1 MDPLD
6 SPRLVARSRY
16 DPHPPPPHHL
26 VDPNYYSH
34 QSHHHH
40 HHHVS
45 FPSSTPSPQPYP
57 SHHARSLRHEHETR
71 LPVVDGGGGG
81 GGRLRVP
88 YQIDPFSQLPLRF
101 PDRSPLPEDRYP
113 SLRPHLMG
121 HGENFVRDSPE
132 SRVFNDDRFRVV
144 VDESQDLLR
153 LRWEDEERRH
163 HVACSRA
170 NLYRDEL
177 AVDLER
183 RKRPRWLED
192 TDLEEHLGGPSKKH
206 LRVWDKEIDHP
217 HRILLPNPS
226 TIPPCASS
234 PRAPRDFV
242 AIDGKR
248 EADHVAEW
256 RYLLPPMKSY
266 SDIDRE
272 DSTGE
277 RPLHMPFYSDRN
289 RDIGRDRE
297 DTRELGPIL
306 ERHLRS
312 PFPTMRSHGNSYSHI
327 NRQFETTSDVYD
339 APTTRTVY
347 SCEENY
353 VGDNRGKRKPSNKEN
368 DQIII
373 WSPEKQIAMRPSA
386 TFFNRGKEQIIVST
400 SSKQPAKRPSALS
413 RLQSGVSVW
422 SRLQEKPLF
431 HTSPSDLVSQPTTS
445 VKHQLEVITPNFS
458 LKSSS
463 LVGDASS
470 PRSALLNYDGKGQE
484 RSTPKRLVKKK
495 LARKGEEFAI
505 PVDSGSLVLE
515 AKDGISKMLTLN
527 TSQKKLDDPEASDNQ
542 GSSSI
547 KDVNNASRQNS
558 SRRAISTVTMDENK
572 GQELM
577 DEKVREEEETLHSV
591 IGGSVKETN
600 CIVEKQEIEL
610 ATCVNLGSCQSK
622 LVDTETAKQSVLTDP
637 SRCDEE
643 EKGKQFIEVGQTLD
657 QNCANALL
665 DIGDLN
671 TGSSSPINHVSL
683 EGKLDDET
691 EQLSSALQAQNTIDE
706 NHDSQNFEGS
716 DDNKKVGG
724 LDKEFVTFSSEYSS
738 SPLRKSEQL
747 VMPVCHMTSS
757 LTSHSI
763 FGDNLKMKQHTI
775 GNQHIEVDVDA
786 KELKEIS
793 GGNST
798 MSDVYLCMEIQNHL
812 VNFPPQLMDTASDGY
827 LPDITTD
834 EKDACLA
841 SHANVKSP
849 QSDNLKPREED
860 LVDSSIFMC
869 EVQDALPCVAPE
881 RLHSGLA
888 DRYGCSEDG
897 LIKDICDQDQKVIT
911 EDKYLLAFRES
922 LAPEVEGA
930 LNISCKP
937 MFEKETDLLSDD
949 TAKQKSM
956 ESKDVNGQEHLNQK
970 TMPTVGLPKDTPI
983 RANSVNCS
991 KESTQSHLSLRHK
1004 TWHRKDAPSSIS
1016 QVILRSQKGGSLS
1029 KLSPRKLGK
1038 IHNSYVRK
1046 GNSLI
1051 RKSASQPSQSLGSTR
1066 KLNKGITEKN
1076 IVYGSHGCAN
1086 NILAR
1091 SNPSFESKLSTEPT
1105 QPSQYLGSTS
1115 KLTKDIMEKS
1125 MNSRNNILYCPS
1137 TTFERPKTPPLPLA
1151 AKLSDSTFVYS
1162 SEAPHGLSE
1171 NSVAEA
1177 TTDVQDNP
1185 LILPSGGINDQ
1196 NDTSDKIC
1204 EPLGKSVIYVKHR
1217 SNQLVA
1223 ASGHKVNDSVNSSL
1237 DKSPALISSASSD
1250 YYYRKNKN
1258 QLIRNVYSS
1267 EGQSNVVLLPGNGN
1281 MSGQKVSVSTVN
1293 GVTSTLPKKKLNK
1306 AQDKR
1311 HKYSSFSHVWTL
1323 SGKRPSKKS
1332 ISSLPRIKVL
1342 PYLFPW
1348 KRATLLQSLKMQF
1361 AKKKDTLYTQRTD
1374 GFFLK
1379 KSGVS
1384 RLGRSSLKW
1393 SRSMQRRSKVVNK
1406 EAELAVAEVEK
1417 KNREQN
1423 NLFSISGLK
1432 HSINSVLNE
1441 QSCANDQGIRNYSV
1455 SSVPQKLLGGNNERY
1470 IRIGNG
1476 NQLVRDPKKLTRI
1489 LASEKV
1495 RWSLHTA
1502 RLRLA
1507 KKNQYC
1513 QFFTRFGKC
1522 NKKGGKCPYIHD
1534 PSKVAICT
1542 KFLNGSCSNMD
1553 CKLAHKIIP
1562 ERMPDCS
1569 YFLQGLCTN
1578 TSCSYRHVNVN
1589 PNASVCEG
1597 FLKGY
1602 CVDGDECCK
1611 KHSYVCPIYQATGKC
1626 LQGSKCK
1633 LHHPKTKNKTKKR
1646 KDTVVQGNTWGRYF
1660 GSDISLVGEPLVV
1673 SLDKKVVKK
1682 ANDLFCNG
1690 QFTEFIALAADEID
1704 DEASFMVSEDDT
1716 HPSHFESGN
1725 DALQNNDLDALIKP
1739 IRIMRKDYPPLPAS
1753 TNGS

>member
-6 SPRLVARSRY
+6 SPRLAARSRY
-16 DPHPPPPHHL
+16 DRHPPPPHHL
-26 VDPNYYSH
+26 VDPDYYPH

-45 FPSSTPSPQPYP
+45 FPSSTPSPPPYP
-57 SHHARSLRHEHETR
+57 SHHARSLCHERETR
-71 LPVVDGGGGG
+71 LPVYD
-81 GGRLRVP
+81 GGRLRDP
-88 YQIDPFSQLPLRF
+88 YHIDPFPQPPHRF
-101 PDRSPLPEDRYP
+101 PDRSPLTDDRYP
-113 SLRPHLMG
+113 SLRLHLMG
-121 HGENFVRDSPE
+121 HGERFVRDSPE
-132 SRVFNDDRFRVV
+132 SRVFDDDRFRV

-153 LRWEDEERRH
+153 LRWEDEEERRH

-170 NLYRDEL
+170 NLYRDDL

-192 TDLEEHLGGPSKKH
+192 TDLEEHLGGPRKKH

-217 HRILLPNPS
+217 HRILLPSPS
-226 TIPPCASS
+226 IIPACTSS

-248 EADHVAEW
+248 EADSVAEW

-266 SDIDRE
+266 SDKDRE
-272 DSTGE
+272 DSRGE

-297 DTRELGPIL
+297 DMRELGPIL

-327 NRQFETTSDVYD
+327 NRQFETTSDVIGV
-339 APTTRTVY
+339 PTTSTVY
-347 SCEENY
+347 SCEENHF
-353 VGDNRGKRKPSNKEN
+353 GDNRGKRKLSNKEN

-373 WSPEKQIAMRPSA
+373 LPPEKQTAKRPSA
-386 TFFNRGKEQIIVST
+386 NRGKEQIIIST

-431 HTSPSDLVSQPTTS
+431 HTSPSELVSQPTTS
-445 VKHQLEVITPNFS
+445 VKHQLEVSTPNFS

-463 LVGDASS
+463 LVGEASS
-470 PRSALLNYDGKGQE
+470 PRSALLTYDGKGQE
-484 RSTPKRLVKKK
+484 RSPPKRLVKKK
-495 LARKGEEFAI
+495 LARKGDEFAI
-505 PVDSGSLVLE
+505 PVVSGSLVLE
-515 AKDGISKMLTLN
+515 AQDGISKMVTRN
-527 TSQKKLDDPEASDNQ
+527 TSQKKLDDPEASDNR

-547 KDVNNASRQNS
+547 KDANNASLQNS

-577 DEKVREEEETLHSV
+577 DENVREEEETFHSL
-591 IGGSVKETN
+591 IGGNVKETN

-610 ATCVNLGSCQSK
+610 ATCVNLGPCQSEFI
-622 LVDTETAKQSVLTDP
+622 DTETAKKSVLTDP

-643 EKGKQFIEVGQTLD
+643 EKGKQFVELGQTLD

-665 DIGDLN
+665 DIRDLN
-671 TGSSSPINHVSL
+671 TGSSSPINHVSI

-691 EQLSSALQAQNTIDE
+691 GRLSSALQSQNTIDE
-706 NHDSQNFEGS
+706 HHDSQNFEGS
-716 DDNKKVGG
+716 DDNKKVGD
-724 LDKEFVTFSSEYSS
+724 LDKDFVTFFSEYSS
-738 SPLRKSEQL
+738 SPLRKSEKL
-747 VMPVCHMTSS
+747 VMPVGHMTSS

-763 FGDNLKMKQHTI
+763 FADKLTMKQHTV

-798 MSDVYLCMEIQNHL
+798 MSDVSLCMEIQNLL
-812 VNFPPQLMDTASDGY
+812 VNLPPQLMDTASDGY

-834 EKDACLA
+834 EKDACLT
-841 SHANVKSP
+841 SHANVESP
-849 QSDNLKPREED
+849 QFDNLKPREED
-860 LVDSSIFMC
+860 LVASSIFMS
-869 EVQDALPCVAPE
+869 EVQDASPWVAPE
-881 RLHSGLA
+881 RLHSGLP

-911 EDKYLLAFRES
+911 EDTYLLAFRES

-930 LNISCKP
+930 QNISCKP
-937 MFEKETDLLSDD
+937 MFEKENNLLSDD
-949 TAKQKSM
+949 TMKQKTM
-956 ESKDVNGQEHLNQK
+956 ESKDMNGQEHLNQK

-991 KESTQSHLSLRHK
+991 KESTHSLLNLRHK

-1016 QVILRSQKGGSLS
+1016 QVILQSQKGGSLS

-1076 IVYGSHGCAN
+1076 IVFGSNGCAN

-1105 QPSQYLGSTS
+1105 QSSQSLGSTS
-1115 KLTKDIMEKS
+1115 KLNKDITEKS
-1125 MNSRNNILYCPS
+1125 MNSGNNILYCPNN
-1137 TTFERPKTPPLPLA
+1137 TFERPKTPPLPLA

-1162 SEAPHGLSE
+1162 SEAPYGLSE

-1177 TTDVQDNP
+1177 RTDVQDAP
-1185 LILPSGGINDQ
+1185 LILPPGGINDQ

-1281 MSGQKVSVSTVN
+1281 MSGQKVSVFTVN
-1293 GVTSTLPKKKLNK
+1293 GVTSTLPKKKMNK
-1306 AQDKR
+1306 AQGKR

-1323 SGKRPSKKS
+1323 SGKRPSKKG

-1348 KRATLLQSLKMQF
+1348 KRATLLQSLKMQL
-1361 AKKKDTLYTQRTD
+1361 ARKKDTVYTLRTD

-1423 NLFSISGLK
+1423 NLLSVSGLK

-1441 QSCANDQGIRNYSV
+1441 QSCAKDQGIRNDSI
-1455 SSVPQKLLGGNNERY
+1455 SSVPWKLLGGNNEY

-1542 KFLNGSCSNMD
+1542 KFLNGSCSNTD

-1602 CVDGDECCK
+1602 CIDGDECCK

-1633 LHHPKTKNKTKKR
+1633 LHHPKSKCKPKKR
-1646 KDTVVQGNTWGRYF
+1646 KDAMVQGNTWGRYF
-1660 GSDISLVGEPLVV
+1660 GSGISLVGEPLVV
-1673 SLDKKVVKK
+1673 SLDTDSEKK

-1690 QFTEFIALAADEID
+1690 QFAEFIALAYDEND
-1704 DEASFMVSEDDT
+1704 DEASFMVSADDA
-1716 HPSHFESGN
+1716 HPSNFESGN

-1739 IRIMRKDYPPLPAS
+1739 IRIMRKDYPPLP
-1753 TNGS
+1753 